1 MRIFRN
7 SRIFRSR
14 RSLVEF
20 LAIVGLILLAIPVSV
35 YILDHQRLRWPW
47 EDVITLEAEFSNAQ
61 AVSPGQGQNVTV
73 AGVEVGEIKE
83 VETEDGLAV
92 VTVQLDPDEV
102 GPIYRNATM
111 YLRPKTGLN
120 DMTIQLDP
128 GRPEAGT
135 EDGGRIGDG
144 DRIGIE
150 QTTAAVNSD
159 EVLSQLDAD
168 TRRYLAV
175 FANAAGQ
182 GLKGRG
188 PDLRAMLEA
197 TQPTLE
203 QSARVGRAIADR
215 REKLRRLIHN
225 LRVLSS
231 AAAEKDTEL
240 ASLVAASS
248 EVLETVGEREA
259 ALAEGVERLPAAL
272 SSTRRALREGRALA
286 EELRPAAV
294 ELRPLVRELT
304 PAMVEVR
311 PLLRDAEPIL
321 REDLRPLVRETTP
334 LLADLR
340 PSVRDLEPATVDL
353 VRTGKVLNYVANELG
368 YNPPG
373 PEEGYLFWTS
383 WFIHNASSI
392 LTTEDAHGATW
403 RGLVIV
409 GCSSLG
415 QLLSTN
421 PALAPIAAAGICP
434 DSPPPPATPRRKD

>member
-1 MRIFRN
+1 MRVFRN
-7 SRIFRSR
+7 R
-14 RSLVEF
+14 RSLVE
-20 LAIVGLILLAIPVSV
+20 LVAVVALVLIAIPVSA

-47 EDVITLEAEFSNAQ
+47 EDVITLEAEFRNAQ
-61 AVSPGQGQNVTV
+61 AVSPGQGQTVTV
-73 AGVEVGEIKE
+73 AGVEIGEITK
-83 VETEDGLAV
+83 VETEDGLAL

-102 GPIYRNATM
+102 GPVYSNATM

-128 GRPEAGT
+128 GRPDAALA
-135 EDGGRIGDG
+135 DGGRLSDG
-144 DRIGIE
+144 DRLDIA
-150 QTTAAVNSD
+150 QTTTNVNPD
-159 EVLSQLDAD
+159 EVLASLDAD

-175 FANAAGQ
+175 FANSGGQ

-203 QSARVGRAIADR
+203 QSARVTRAIADR

-231 AAAEKDTEL
+231 AAAEKDAEL
-240 ASLVAASS
+240 ASLVEASS
-248 EVLETVGEREA
+248 DVLETVGAREA
-259 ALAEGVERLPAAL
+259 DLAAGVERLPGAL
-272 SSTRRALREGRALA
+272 RSTRLALHEGRGLA
-286 EELRPAAV
+286 EELRPAAT
-294 ELRPLVRELT
+294 ELRPLVRELA
-304 PAMVEVR
+304 PAMIEVR

-321 REDLRPLVRETTP
+321 REDLRPLVREATP
-334 LLADLR
+334 LVADLR

-353 VRTGKVLNYVANELG
+353 VRTGKVLNHVANELG

-373 PEEGYLFWTS
+373 PEEGYLFWVA
-383 WFIHNASSI
+383 WFIHNANSI

-403 RGLVIV
+403 RGLVMG

-415 QLLSTN
+415 QLVGSN
-421 PALAPIAAAGICP
+421 PALAPLGAAQICP
-434 DSPPPPATPRRKD
+434 DPPPPAAQPRTR

>member
-1 MRIFRN
+1 MRIVRN
-7 SRIFRSR
+7 R
-14 RSLVEF
+14 RSLIEL
-20 LAIVGLILLAIPVSV
+20 LAIVGLVLLAIPVSA

-47 EDVITLEAEFSNAQ
+47 EDVITLKAEFRSAQ
-61 AVSPGQGQNVTV
+61 AVTAGQGQTVTV
-73 AGVEVGEIKE
+73 AGVEVGEISK

-102 GPIYRNATM
+102 GPVYGNATM

-128 GRPEAGT
+128 GKPDPGFEH
-135 EDGGRIGDG
+135 GGQLGDG
-144 DRIGIE
+144 ARIPVA
-150 QTTAAVNSD
+150 QTTSNVNPD
-159 EVLSQLDAD
+159 EVLSNLDAD

-175 FANAAGQ
+175 FANAGGQ

-203 QSARVGRAIADR
+203 QSARVSRAIADR
-215 REKLRRLIHN
+215 REKLRHLIHN

-240 ASLVAASS
+240 ASLVEASS
-248 EVLETVGEREA
+248 DVLQTVGAHEA
-259 ALAEGVERLPAAL
+259 DLAAGVERLPGAL
-272 SSTRRALREGRALA
+272 RSTRVALHEGRGLA
-286 EELRPAAV
+286 EELQPAAR

-304 PAMVEVR
+304 PAMVQVR
-311 PLLRDAEPIL
+311 PLLRDSEPSCA
-321 REDLRPLVRETTP
+321 RTCARSCARTTP
-334 LLADLR
+334 LVADLR
-340 PSVRDLEPATVDL
+340 PSVHDLEPATVDL
-353 VRTGKVLNYVANELG
+353 VRVGKVLNYVANELG

-383 WFIHNASSI
+383 WFIHNANSI

-403 RGLVIV
+403 RGLVMV

-415 QLLSTN
+415 QLIGHN
-421 PALAPIAAAGICP
+421 PALAPLGAAPICP
-434 DSPPPPATPRRKD
+434 DTP

>member
-1 MRIFRN
+1 MRVFRN
-7 SRIFRSR
+7 R
-14 RSLVEF
+14 RSLIEF
-20 LAIVGLILLAIPVSV
+20 VAIVALVVMAIPVSA
-35 YILDHQRLRWPW
+35 YILDHQRVRWPW
-47 EDVITLEAEFSNAQ
+47 EKVITLEAEFRNAQ
-61 AVSPGQGQNVTV
+61 AVAPGQGQTVTV
-73 AGVEVGEIKE
+73 AGVEVGEISK

-102 GPIYRNATM
+102 GPVYRNATM

-128 GRPEAGT
+128 GRPDAGL
-135 EDGGRIGDG
+135 EDGGQLSDG
-144 DRIGIE
+144 DRIGVA
-150 QTTAAVNSD
+150 QTTTNVNPD

-175 FANAAGQ
+175 FANAGGQ

-203 QSARVGRAIADR
+203 QSARVSRAIADR
-215 REKLRRLIHN
+215 RDQLRRLVHN

-240 ASLVAASS
+240 ASLVEASS
-248 EVLETVGEREA
+248 NVLDTVGAHEA
-259 ALAEGVERLPAAL
+259 DLAAGVQRLPGAL
-272 SSTRRALREGRALA
+272 RSTRLALHEGRGLA
-286 EELRPAAV
+286 EELQPAAR
-294 ELRPLVRELT
+294 ELRPLVRQLT
-304 PAMVEVR
+304 PAMVDVR
-311 PLLRDAEPIL
+311 PLLRDSEPIL
-321 REDLRPLVRETTP
+321 REHLRPLVREATP
-334 LLADLR
+334 LVADLR
-340 PSVRDLEPATVDL
+340 PSVHDLEPATVDL

-383 WFIHNASSI
+383 WFIHNANSI
-392 LTTEDAHGATW
+392 LTTEDANGATW
-403 RGLVIV
+403 RGLVMV

-415 QLLSTN
+415 QIIGNN
-421 PALAPIAAAGICP
+421 PALAPLGAAPICP
-434 DSPPPPATPRRKD
+434 DTPPPVTSARKR

>member
-7 SRIFRSR
+7 R
-14 RSLVEF
+14 RSLVE
-20 LAIVGLILLAIPVSV
+20 LLAIAALVLIAIPISA

-47 EDVITLEAEFSNAQ
+47 EDVITLEAEFRNAQ
-61 AVSPGQGQNVTV
+61 AVSPGQGQTVTI
-73 AGVEVGEIKE
+73 AGVEVGEIKR

-92 VTVQLDPDEV
+92 VTVELEPDEV

-128 GRPEAGT
+128 GRPEPGT
-135 EDGGRIGDG
+135 DDSGQLGDG
-144 DRIGIE
+144 DRIGIA
-150 QTTAAVNSD
+150 QTTTNVNPD
-159 EVLSQLDAD
+159 EVLSNLDAD

-175 FANAAGQ
+175 FANAGGQ

-188 PDLRAMLEA
+188 PDLRALLEA

-203 QSARVGRAIADR
+203 QTARVNRAIADR
-215 REKLRRLIHN
+215 RQKLRRLVAN
-225 LRVLSS
+225 LNVLSR
-231 AAAEKDTEL
+231 AAAQKDGEL
-240 ASLVAASS
+240 AGLVEASAD
-248 EVLETVGEREA
+248 VLDTVGAREA
-259 ALAEGVERLPAAL
+259 DLAAGVERLPGAL
-272 SSTRRALREGRALA
+272 RSTRRALHEGRGLA

-321 REDLRPLVRETTP
+321 REDLRPLVREATP
-334 LLADLR
+334 LVADLR
-340 PSVRDLEPATVDL
+340 PAVRDLRPATADL
-353 VRTGKVLNYVANELG
+353 VRAGKVLNYVVNELG

-373 PEEGYLFWTS
+373 PEEGYLFWTA
-383 WFIHNASSI
+383 WFIHNANSI

-403 RGLVIV
+403 RGLAMV
-409 GCSSLG
+409 GCSTLG
-415 QLLSTN
+415 QVLSAN
-421 PALAPIAAAGICP
+421 PALAPLAAVPLCP
-434 DSPPPPATPRRKD
+434 DPPPPVTGSRKG

>member
-1 MRIFRN
+1 MRLFRN
-7 SRIFRSR
+7 R

-20 LAIVGLILLAIPVSV
+20 LAIVGLIVLAIPISA

-47 EDVITLEAEFSNAQ
+47 EEVMTLEAEFRNAQ

-73 AGVEVGEIKE
+73 AGVEVGQITK
-83 VETEDGLAV
+83 VATEDGLAV
-92 VTVQLDPDEV
+92 VTVELEPDEV
-102 GPIYRNATM
+102 GPIFRNATM

-128 GRPEAGT
+128 GRPDPGLEN
-135 EDGGRIGDG
+135 EGRLGEG
-144 DRIGIE
+144 DRIGVA

-159 EVLSQLDAD
+159 EVLAGLDAD

-175 FANAAGQ
+175 FANAGGQ

-188 PDLRAMLEA
+188 PDLRALLEA

-203 QSARVGRAIADR
+203 QTARVNRAIADR
-215 REKLRRLIHN
+215 RQKLARLIHN
-225 LRVLSS
+225 LRVLSG
-231 AAAEKDTEL
+231 AAAEKDGEL
-240 ASLVAASS
+240 ASLVEASS
-248 EVLETVGEREA
+248 DVLETVGAREA
-259 ALAEGVERLPAAL
+259 DLAAGVERLPAAL
-272 SSTRRALREGRALA
+272 RSTRRALHEGRGLA
-286 EELRPAAV
+286 EELRPAARD
-294 ELRPLVRELT
+294 LGPLVRELA

-311 PLLRDAEPIL
+311 PLLRDSEPIL
-321 REDLRPLVRETTP
+321 REDLRPLVREATP

-353 VRTGKVLNYVANELG
+353 VRTGKVLNHVANELG

-403 RGLVIV
+403 RGLVMV

-415 QLLSTN
+415 QLVPAN
-421 PALAPIAAAGICP
+421 PALAPLAAAPICP
-434 DSPPPPATPRRKD
+434 DQPPAVVTKRGDG

>member
-7 SRIFRSR
+7 R
-14 RSLVEF
+14 RSLIEL
-20 LAIVGLILLAIPVSV
+20 LAIVALVLLAIPISA

-47 EDVITLEAEFSNAQ
+47 EDVITLEAEFRNAQ
-61 AVSPGQGQNVTV
+61 AVAPGQGQNVTV
-73 AGVEVGEIKE
+73 AGVEVGQIVK

-92 VTVQLDPDEV
+92 VTVELDPDEV
-102 GPIYRNATM
+102 GPVYRNATM

-128 GRPEAGT
+128 GRPARGLE
-135 EDGGRIGDG
+135 EGGRLEDG
-144 DRIGIE
+144 DRIGIA
-150 QTTAAVNSD
+150 QTTTNVNSD
-159 EVLSQLDAD
+159 EVLAHLDAD

-175 FANAAGQ
+175 FANAGGQ

-203 QSARVGRAIADR
+203 QSARVNRAIADR
-215 REKLRRLIHN
+215 REQLRRLVHN

-231 AAAEKDTEL
+231 AAAEKDGEL

-248 EVLETVGEREA
+248 DVLETVGAREVE
-259 ALAEGVERLPAAL
+259 LAEGVERLPTAL
-272 SSTRRALREGRALA
+272 SATRRALHEGRALA
-286 EELRPAAV
+286 EELRPAAQ

-304 PAMVEVR
+304 PAMTEVR

-340 PSVRDLEPATVDL
+340 PSVRDLEPSTVDL
-353 VRTGKVLNYVANELG
+353 VRSGKVLNYVANELG

-373 PEEGYLFWTS
+373 PEEGYLFWAS
-383 WFIHNASSI
+383 WFIHNANSI

-403 RGLVIV
+403 RGLVMV
-409 GCSSLG
+409 GCSSIG
-415 QLLSTN
+415 QLTSLN
-421 PALAPIAAAGICP
+421 PALAPLAAAPICP
-434 DSPPPPATPRRKD
+434 NSPPPVAKAGRN